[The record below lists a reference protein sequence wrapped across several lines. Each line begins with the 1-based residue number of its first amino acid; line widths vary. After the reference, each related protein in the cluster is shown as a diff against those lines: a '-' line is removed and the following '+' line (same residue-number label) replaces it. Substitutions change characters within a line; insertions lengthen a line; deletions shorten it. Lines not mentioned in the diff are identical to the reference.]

1 MIKKLLN
8 YSMLYNL
15 SMNILGSTNSRKK
28 FLSDYTSF
36 FPNDKVLDLGCGPAQ
51 ILSLLSNV
59 EYTGIDASQ
68 DYINTAQ
75 KRFPNGKFICSYF
88 DETTK
93 LDGKYDL
100 VLALGLIHHM
110 DEKTSKN
117 LIVNACN
124 ILKEGGKLITFDN
137 VLFKGQNWLARWII
151 KQDRGNFIRSLRDYS
166 SLFPQNKFREIQF
179 DLREDLLRIPYTH
192 VISICTK

>member
-8 YSMLYNL
+8 YSSLYNL
-15 SMNILGSTNSRKK
+15 SMNFLGGANSRKK
-28 FLSDYTSF
+28 FLSDYVSF
-36 FPNDKVLDLGCGPAQ
+36 SPNYKVLDLGCGTAQ

-117 LIVNACN
+117 LITNACN
-124 ILKEGGKLITFDN
+124 ILKDGGMLITLDN
-137 VLFKGQNWLARWII
+137 VLFQGQNLLTRWII
-151 KQDRGNFIRSLRDYS
+151 KQDRGNYIRNLREYT
-166 SLFPQNKFREIQF
+166 SLFPQDIFKNIQF
-179 DLREDLLRIPYTH
+179 DLREDLLRIPYSH
-192 VISICTK
+192 IISICTK